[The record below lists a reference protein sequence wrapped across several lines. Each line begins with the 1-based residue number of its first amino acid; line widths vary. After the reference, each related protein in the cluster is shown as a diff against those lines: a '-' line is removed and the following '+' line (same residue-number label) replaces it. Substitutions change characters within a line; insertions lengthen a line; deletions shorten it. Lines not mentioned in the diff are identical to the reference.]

1 MLNTTILN
9 AYLVRKQLYSKE
21 DYIEHK
27 EFRASLWNA
36 LFSNSAKVFSE
47 RKLSKFY
54 TLSNMQFIFET
65 KTPIEVESQVESS
78 IQPLKEQPRA
88 LASALEHMW
97 MSLGKQTYC
106 YNCRALSSATR
117 KRKFGD
123 EIINST
129 KRIRPK
135 QTSWGCSICKVAL
148 CTGNSC

>member
-1 MLNTTILN
+1 MLDTAILN
-9 AYLVRKQLYSKE
+9 AYLVGKQLHSKE

-27 EFRASLWNA
+27 EFRASLWNT

-54 TLSNMQFIFET
+54 APSNMQFVFET
-65 KTPIEVESQVESS
+65 ETPIEVESQVESS
-78 IQPLKEQPRA
+78 IEPLKEQPRA
-88 LASALEHMW
+88 SMLEHMW

-117 KRKFGD
+117 KREFGD

-135 QTSWGCSICKVAL
+135 QTS
-148 CTGNSC
+148 